1 MIIPFD
7 DAKPYIICLLFDAEI
22 VSVRMTNSLDDAI
35 QTAVDLVLQH
45 YSFDKNELIDELKEF
60 HRVLDLSG
68 GTIVQ
73 ICQPGQDFYKN
84 MNGN

>member
-1 MIIPFD
+1 MITTFD
-7 DAKPYIICLLFDAEI
+7 NTKPYIICLLFDAEI
-22 VSVRMTNSLDDAI
+22 VSVRMTSDFNDAI
-35 QTAVDLVLQH
+35 NIATDLVLQH

-60 HRVLDLSG
+60 HRVLDLNG

>member
-1 MIIPFD
+1 MIVPFD

-35 QTAVDLVLQH
+35 QTAVDLVLKH
-45 YSFDKNELIDELKEF
+45 YSFDRNEIINELKEF

-73 ICQPGQDFYKN
+73 ICQPGQDYYKN